1 MATLMDKYFNVR
13 IKLRNDSWTNW
24 EERKDFIPYDGEVI
38 IYDIPTE
45 EEKSKY
51 NLNSLNYQIIKIG
64 DGIKTL
70 RQLPAINE
78 LSSALNITT
87 GFEKG
92 TISVGGQ
99 DIYVKGLNDN
109 TIIIFQF
116 KTHYCVII

>member
-51 NLNSLNYQIIKIG
+51 NLNSLNY
-64 DGIKTL
+64 
-70 RQLPAINE
+70 
-78 LSSALNITT
+78 
-87 GFEKG
+87 
-92 TISVGGQ
+92 
-99 DIYVKGLNDN
+99 
-109 TIIIFQF
+109 
-116 KTHYCVII
+116 